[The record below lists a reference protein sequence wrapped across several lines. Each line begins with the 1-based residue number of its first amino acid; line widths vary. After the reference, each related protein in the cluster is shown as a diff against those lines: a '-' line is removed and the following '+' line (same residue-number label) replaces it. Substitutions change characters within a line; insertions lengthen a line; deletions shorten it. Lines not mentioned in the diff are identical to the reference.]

1 MVKSGRDDLINF
13 SCGEKIEIESRMVL
27 MAEMPQ
33 ARYRTDVHLERA
45 APFILMLFVSPDTS
59 TLAEL
64 C

>member
-1 MVKSGRDDLINF
+1 
-13 SCGEKIEIESRMVL
+13 MVL